1 MSRIMQLDTSLANQI
16 AAGEVVEN
24 PASIIKE
31 CIENSLDAGATNI
44 EIYIQG
50 GGLKSIRI
58 QDNGGGI
65 HADDMVLALSSHA
78 TSKIRH
84 VDDLGAIVSLGFRG
98 EALASIASV
107 SRLRLIS
114 RQSDAEHACVV
125 TMGEDNQI
133 TSPEAV
139 AHPVGTTVEV
149 NDLFYN
155 TPARRRFMRAERTEF
170 QRLLAVCHR
179 LALTAP
185 HCAFSVT
192 HQSKRV
198 WQSQA
203 VKSEDAGN
211 LLARVSSVLGE
222 AFAEQALAIEADAQG
237 MQLRGWVSLP
247 TFNRSQGD
255 QQYFTVNNRYVRDK
269 LLMHAVKQ
277 SYRDV
282 LYGGRHPLFVLML
295 SIDPA
300 QVDVNVH
307 PAKHEVRF
315 VESQQVHRFVSG
327 AVKSAL
333 AQVRPGE
340 QAVSVTPD
348 YEAPI
353 RSSPDVTTATQT
365 RELNFSSAEKAWAG
379 LRMQSSLPIDRAVQ
393 ETAVATVLKAVSS
406 SPPPE
411 PDAVTGPLGHALA
424 QCHDIFILAQNTQG
438 LVLVDMHA
446 AHERIVYERLKSAY
460 AERAIAKQQLLLAVD
475 VVVPAEVCERVEAQ
489 LPTLADVGVVCHL
502 TGPTQLTVTHV
513 PVLLAQADVMKLMQ
527 DVITDLQAGL
537 DVSRIEESMLAL
549 LSTMACHSAVR
560 ANRRLTKPEMDALL
574 RDIEKT
580 PNSGQ
585 CNHGRP
591 TWVQLS
597 LKQLDKFFL
606 RGQ

>member
-1 MSRIMQLDTSLANQI
+1 MSRILPLDASLANQI

-24 PASIIKE
+24 PASIVKE
-31 CIENSLDAGATNI
+31 CIENSLDAGATRI
-44 EIYIQG
+44 EINIQG

-58 QDNGGGI
+58 QDNGSGI
-65 HADDMVLALSSHA
+65 HVDDMALALSSHA

-84 VDDLGAIVSLGFRG
+84 VDDLEAIVSLGFRG

-125 TMGEDNQI
+125 TMDENHQI
-133 TSPEAV
+133 TPPQV
-139 AHPVGTTVEV
+139 IAHPLGTTVQV

-155 TPARRRFMRAERTEF
+155 TPARRRFMRTERTEF
-170 QRLLAVCHR
+170 QRLLAVCYR

-185 HCAFSVT
+185 HCAFSVY

-198 WQSQA
+198 WESEA
-203 VKSEDAGN
+203 VKSHDASD
-211 LLARVSSVLGE
+211 LLPRVSSVLGE
-222 AFAEQALAIEADAQG
+222 AFAEHALAIEAESQG

-282 LYGGRHPLFVLML
+282 LYSGRHPLFVLML

-307 PAKHEVRF
+307 PTKHEVRF
-315 VESQQVHRFVSG
+315 VQSQHVHRFISG
-327 AVKSAL
+327 AIKSAL
-333 AQVRPGE
+333 AQVRPTDHVPGE
-340 QAVSVTPD
+340 SPD
-348 YEAPI
+348 YTAPV
-353 RSSPDVTTATQT
+353 RPSSDITSVGMKT
-365 RELNFSSAEKAWAG
+365 ESNFSSAEKAWAG
-379 LRMQSSLPIDRAVQ
+379 LRMQSPLPIEQTVQ
-393 ETAVATVLKAVSS
+393 EAAVATVLKDVST
-406 SPPPE
+406 PPVA
-411 PDAVTGPLGHALA
+411 PDVLTGPLGHALA
-424 QCHDIFILAQNTQG
+424 QCHDIFILAQNAQG
-438 LVLVDMHA
+438 MVLVDMHA
-446 AHERIVYERLKSAY
+446 AHERIVYERLKLAY
-460 AERAIAKQQLLLAVD
+460 AERAVAKQQLLLAVD
-475 VVVPAEVCERVEAQ
+475 VAVPADVCEHIEAQ
-489 LPTLADVGVVCHL
+489 LPALADVGVVCHL

-513 PVLLAQADVMKLMQ
+513 PVLLAQADIMQLMQ
-527 DVITDLQAGL
+527 DVIADLQAGF